1 MRHEHQQPRM
11 QLVPM
16 VVEQSNRGERAYDI
30 FSRLLKDSIIF
41 IGTPIDDTI
50 ANLVIA
56 QMLFLE
62 AEDPD
67 KDISLYINSPGG
79 SGIGMF
85 AIHDAM
91 QAIRPDVATWC
102 VGQAASAGAFLLAVG
117 AAGKRYALPNARVLL
132 HQPHGA
138 LEGQSTDITIHA
150 EEFARQRAR
159 MEQILSEHTGRS
171 IEQIHED
178 TDRDF
183 ILSAEEARG
192 YGVVDHVV
200 EDRHLRPVAERIPAQ
215 G

>member
-1 MRHEHQQPRM
+1 MGERFVIPT
-11 QLVPM
+11 VI
-16 VVEQSNRGERAYDI
+16 EQTDRGERAFDI
-30 FSRLLKDSIIF
+30 YSRLLRERVVF
-41 IGTPIDDTI
+41 LGGELDDAV
-50 ANLVIA
+50 ANVIIA
-56 QMLFLE
+56 QLLFLE